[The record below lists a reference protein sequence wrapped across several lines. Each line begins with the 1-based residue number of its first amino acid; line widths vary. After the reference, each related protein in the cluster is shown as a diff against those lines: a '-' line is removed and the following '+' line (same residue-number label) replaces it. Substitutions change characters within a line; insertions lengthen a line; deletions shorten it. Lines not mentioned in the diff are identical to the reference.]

1 LVHIAVFEVGLR
13 LRACTLSIFTSPIW
27 KVFGPNYKVCNWRST
42 EAVVNH
48 SGIQLQASASVETFC
63 LNLRSFLQTLAKE
76 WTEKV
81 QTRKKSKPTMI
92 PFKSNS

>member
-1 LVHIAVFEVGLR
+1 M
-13 LRACTLSIFTSPIW
+13 
-27 KVFGPNYKVCNWRST
+27 ST

-48 SGIQLQASASVETFC
+48 SGIQLQASASAETFVSTSDPSYK
-63 LNLRSFLQTLAKE
+63 LLAKE